1 MEKNMRKFILGF
13 FSGIIILLAVIYV
26 YMVSGM
32 FNISV
37 TTDHPVI
44 NSFLDMMK
52 DRSINSRAVKMEINE
67 NNAGLLNGALYFM
80 NTCVLCHGAPGFE
93 KNDFAKSMIPSPP
106 DLSDKEN
113 MADLDDGRLYLII
126 NDGIHMTAMPAFGK
140 FKNTNDVKDL
150 VLMAKS
156 LQNLKKQDI
165 EKLIKTK

>member
-1 MEKNMRKFILGF
+1 MEKNMRKFIPGF
-13 FSGIIILLAVIYV
+13 FSGMIILIAVVYV

-32 FNISV
+32 FNISA
-37 TTDHPVI
+37 TADHPLI
-44 NSFLDMMK
+44 DSFLDMMK

-67 NNAGLLNGALYFM
+67 NNASLVKGALYFM

-93 KNDFAKSMIPSPP
+93 KNDFAKSMTPYAP
-106 DLSDKEN
+106 DLTDKEN

-126 NDGIHMTAMPAFGK
+126 NDGIRMTAMPAFGK
-140 FKNTNDVKDL
+140 FKSTDDVKDL